1 MALIRR
7 SQGSELYI
15 YEGDAGFTC
24 SACPGNQ
31 SNTHLP
37 DKETLKEHIGWHKNL
52 GHAIGLVGN
61 MGDFQSYD
69 ELLKAVDD
77 YEMADD

>member
-15 YEGDAGFTC
+15 YESDEGYTC

-31 SNTHLP
+31 ANANLP
-37 DKETLKEHIGWHKNL
+37 DKERLKEHIVWHKNL
-52 GHAIGLVGN
+52 GHSIGLVGN
-61 MGDFQSYD
+61 TGDFQSYD